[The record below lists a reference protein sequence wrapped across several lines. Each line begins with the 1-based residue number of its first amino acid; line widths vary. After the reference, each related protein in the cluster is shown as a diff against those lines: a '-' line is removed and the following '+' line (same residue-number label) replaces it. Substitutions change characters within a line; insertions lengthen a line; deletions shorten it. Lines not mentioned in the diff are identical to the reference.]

1 MSRSLKLSL
10 ALLVTLSGCAAQPP
24 APAVQQPDPD
34 PLIAEY
40 SNLQHWLGMQK
51 TVAEMPPETVTTQ
64 LTKTA
69 ESTNANDLFYY
80 GLLHQQ
86 LLSYDSWTEARDTFR
101 LLLDYDGLT
110 IEQKQLAGTFE
121 DYNQNRI
128 NWYQRYIKL
137 EQQYSESQLKLLD
150 MEHEKR
156 LLEQKIQALTDLEEA
171 ISTRKEQ

>member
-1 MSRSLKLSL
+1 MSRSLRLSL
-10 ALLVTLSGCAAQPP
+10 VLVATLSGCVAQSPP
-24 APAVQQPDPD
+24 APIQQPD

-40 SNLQHWLGMQK
+40 SSLQHWLGMQK
-51 TVAEMPPETVTTQ
+51 TVAEMPPETVTTE
-64 LTKTA
+64 LAKTA

-86 LLSYDSWTEARDTFR
+86 LPSYENWAKARDTFR
-101 LLLDYDGLT
+101 ILLDYDDLT

-128 NWYQRYIKL
+128 NWYQRYGKL
-137 EQQYSESQLKLLD
+137 AQQYSESQLRLLD